1 MTYISYLMI
10 SSFYSQFF
18 FTNPGVEQFLG
29 VCGFEV
35 RDNWMIFMDTEVA
48 FLKIDTG
55 KRQLLSYR
63 KKVDSLKAYEVSLAS
78 KTCWSF

>member
-1 MTYISYLMI
+1 MLKTFSLVKII
-10 SSFYSQFF
+10 GSFQFF
-18 FTNPGVEQFLG
+18 FTNPGVEEFLG

-63 KKVDSLKAYEVSLAS
+63 KKVDSLKAYEVG
-78 KTCWSF
+78 TR